1 MPDRKVLTSAK
12 RVVIKVG
19 SKLLQDSP
27 AGCPAAIAD
36 EIAALRGARDLE
48 FAVVS
53 SGAIALGMR
62 SLRIRVRPDEMPM
75 LQAVAAV
82 GQRVLLTHWSNA
94 FLAHELT
101 IGQVL
106 LTYDDVADRRRFL
119 SARHALEALFAAGV
133 VPIINENDTVATD
146 EIRYGDNDV
155 LAALVCNLLSAD
167 ALIILTDVDGLY
179 DGDRKR
185 IPIVRDIAREA
196 EPMARG
202 SGSGSPGTGGM
213 ATKVQAARKA
223 GRNGT
228 ATVIVPGG
236 SPQALTRALAGDD
249 IGTLFVPPDD
259 RINSR
264 KHWIAY
270 GPKPAGQI
278 RVDAGAR
285 AALVENQRSLLPAGV
300 TAVTGSFRIGD
311 IVSVL
316 DDEESEFARGLTCYG
331 SDDVARI
338 QGCQSADLEATLG
351 YKYVD
356 EVIRRDDLVIL

>member
-1 MPDRKVLTSAK
+1 MPDRKALASAK

-27 AGCPAAIAD
+27 AGRPAALAD
-36 EIAALRGARDLE
+36 EIAALREARDVQ

-62 SLRIRVRPDEMPM
+62 SLQIRVRPDEMPM

-82 GQRVLLTHWSNA
+82 GQRDLLTHWGNA
-94 FLAHELT
+94 FSAHQLT

-119 SARHALEALFAAGV
+119 NARHALEALFTAGV
-133 VPIINENDTVATD
+133 VPIVNENDTVATD
-146 EIRYGDNDV
+146 EIKYGDNDV
-155 LAALVCNLLSAD
+155 LAALVCNLVSAD

-179 DGDRKR
+179 DGDRVR

-196 EPMARG
+196 TPLAQG
-202 SGSGSPGTGGM
+202 SNAGSPGSGGM
-213 ATKVQAARKA
+213 ATKVKAAHMA
-223 GRNGT
+223 GRSGT
-228 ATVIVPGG
+228 AAVVVPGS
-236 SPQALTRALAGDD
+236 SPKVLTRTLAGDD

-278 RVDAGAR
+278 QVDAGAR

-300 TAVTGSFRIGD
+300 TAVTGTFGIGD
-311 IVSVL
+311 IISVL
-316 DDEESEFARGLTCYG
+316 DDAGTEFARGLTCYG
-331 SDDVARI
+331 SDEVARI
-338 QGCQSADLEATLG
+338 RGCRSADIEATLG